1 MRRWIEVMEPR
12 NDEPFDRTPWRKLLG
27 TDSGAPT
34 RDMDQRILA
43 EARRALTPRVARWWL
58 PASLAA
64 SLLLAILI
72 VQWQLAEIGTHEH
85 LTESDVVTAPATVA
99 AGQEAPAAVMEL
111 PAQRQDGMPAP
122 PANVAP
128 PLVDRPGLESSAAP
142 ITEAPA
148 REQSSDTGPPAAAAA
163 AAPARKE
170 TSRALGNFSVTT
182 EPVTKLRSPE
192 EWYAEI
198 EALRAAGHIEEA
210 NAELAR
216 FRSAYPDW
224 RPPGLQQYQ

>member
-1 MRRWIEVMEPR
+1 MEPR

-34 RDMDQRILA
+34 RDIDQRILA
-43 EARRALTPRVARWWL
+43 EARRALTPRIARWWL

-85 LTESDVVTAPATVA
+85 LTESDVVTAPASMA
-99 AGQEAPAAVMEL
+99 AGQEAPAAATESS
-111 PAQRQDGMPAP
+111 AQRQDGMPVP
-122 PANVAP
+122 PASVGP
-128 PLVDRPGLESSAAP
+128 PLVDQPKLESPAEP
-142 ITEAPA
+142 IAEAPA
-148 REQSSDTGPPAAAAA
+148 REQSSDTRSPAAAAV
-163 AAPARKE
+163 AAPAQKE

-182 EPVTKLRSPE
+182 EPAAKLRPPE

-210 NAELAR
+210 NVELAR

-224 RPPGLQQYQ
+224 QPPTVQRDQ